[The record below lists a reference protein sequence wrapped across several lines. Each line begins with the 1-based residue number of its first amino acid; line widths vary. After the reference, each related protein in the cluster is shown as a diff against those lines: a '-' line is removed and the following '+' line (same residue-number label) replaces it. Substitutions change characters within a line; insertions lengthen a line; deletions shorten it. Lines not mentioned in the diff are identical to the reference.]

1 MKTNEI
7 RQLFFAK
14 EWRAIVASFSVN
26 ELCELLAFEEA
37 IQLSYS
43 LFHKNLFDEVI
54 QLYAVNL
61 ANKIK
66 EQFSDKWDADWK
78 LDVFLGNMC
87 EFVGL
92 HHQQYCCYKRAY
104 DKLQDPPD
112 SLLLL
117 LAGCINSDIP
127 LMTEGE
133 SADYLQRALA
143 KKFTYEAAVMMRQYF
158 QIKANK
164 LEVEYW
170 NVLCDELEKNNVY
183 VDAIIPDALVSIQSS
198 GCFE

>member
-1 MKTNEI
+1 MEIKEI

-14 EWRAIVASFSVN
+14 EWRAIVANFTDS
-26 ELCELLAFEEA
+26 ELCELLTFEEA
-37 IQLSYS
+37 VQLSYA
-43 LFHKNLFDEVI
+43 LFHKNMFDDAI
-54 QLYAVNL
+54 QLYALNL
-61 ANKIK
+61 AKMIK
-66 EQFSDKWDADWK
+66 QRFKAEWDRDWK

-87 EFVGL
+87 EFAGL
-92 HHQQYCCYKRAY
+92 HQEQYSCYKRAY

-117 LAGCINSDIP
+117 LAGCINSDTP
-127 LMTEGE
+127 LMTEAE
-133 SADYLQRALA
+133 SADYLQRALD

-170 NVLCDELEKNNVY
+170 NVLCDDLEKNIVY
-183 VDAIIPDALVSIQSS
+183 VDVIIPDAIHEQIISS
-198 GCFE
+198 